1 MFMRIQGSKCETK
14 KNNDSKKKINGLT
27 RETSLYI
34 QPKTNK
40 MKNKFIHKIHLRDTL
55 YVNSGVYVCG
65 EHMHNS
71 QRTVNNSF
79 QTKAAQNQSCP
90 KFLEIYLFVCIISFL
105 KICAYAESCLSI
117 KITLVNQQFFFWFF
131 RFCSHIFYIFFFP
144 PSVCVD
150 SFFV

>member
-1 MFMRIQGSKCETK
+1 MRDK

-79 QTKAAQNQSCP
+79 QSKAAQNQSCP
-90 KFLEIYLFVCIISFL
+90 KFLEVYLFVCIISFL

-117 KITLVNQQFFFWFF
+117 KITLCESTLFYFFFGFSGFVPIFF
-131 RFCSHIFYIFFFP
+131 IFFFP
-144 PSVCVD
+144 PSVYVD